1 MRANVLIT
9 CLVTTLGAAAC
20 SPSGTGRFTIA
31 NAIEHQDCFDVAFPF
46 EPYFL
51 TARSRTDSTG
61 IFLQSKGGSFQF
73 VDVIAFE
80 VFEPDSIET
89 GHPYPLEPIAT
100 RDSRVVGSLEL
111 GESCPDLMDPLAL
124 EGTLDE
130 EKVRRATNNALVG
143 NAEIIAGQHG
153 HEIPRLGR
161 CPRAGDRGFDVPPAG
176 SANVEPGHGVRVW
189 DVATGTQLLELF
201 HDDAITTVA
210 FDRAGSV
217 LATYG
222 MARGWVDFWLI
233 WILVDVVGV
242 RVEPDA
248 LELDRAGG
256 AHHVAD
262 RPQGGGLAGAVTA
275 EQRHDLALR
284 HRQRQAAQHEDDVVV
299 DDLDVVEAQ
308 HGRAGPGGGG
318 KSRPCRGRS
327 CCGGHGVAPASTSTI
342 WPPSA
347 M

>member
-124 EGTLDE
+124 EGTLEFSQWSRAIDGVVAAHLDAQIRSLDTGQLVAEGFEGDFEFTVQVGQPYE
-130 EKVRRATNNALVG
+130 EFRN
-143 NAEIIAGQHG
+143 
-153 HEIPRLGR
+153 
-161 CPRAGDRGFDVPPAG
+161 
-176 SANVEPGHGVRVW
+176 
-189 DVATGTQLLELF
+189 
-201 HDDAITTVA
+201 
-210 FDRAGSV
+210 
-217 LATYG
+217 
-222 MARGWVDFWLI
+222 
-233 WILVDVVGV
+233 
-242 RVEPDA
+242 
-248 LELDRAGG
+248 
-256 AHHVAD
+256 
-262 RPQGGGLAGAVTA
+262 
-275 EQRHDLALR
+275 
-284 HRQRQAAQHEDDVVV
+284 
-299 DDLDVVEAQ
+299 
-308 HGRAGPGGGG
+308 
-318 KSRPCRGRS
+318 
-327 CCGGHGVAPASTSTI
+327 
-342 WPPSA
+342 
-347 M
+347 